1 MSCTLRST
9 IRIAWGCDVAV
20 HTGRVIAGGPRV
32 LHVNDAAST
41 THQLLAEA
49 RGRGLRWTYLPLAS
63 HGRAAGL
70 ARGRLG
76 RPVVGAVW
84 LARLAAASA
93 PAALLHVHGATV
105 VRHTGWVPRPYVLHA
120 HGTDVRSHQYD
131 PAQAAVVVR
140 ALRGAAAVLYS
151 TPDLAEHVLPTRP
164 DALHVPQPLDL
175 AALPPWRPPA
185 GRAPLVVF
193 ASRWEAVKGLEVQLA
208 LAAAL
213 RAALPASVRV
223 VGLDWGPGA
232 ARAAEVGVELLAR
245 RPRADY
251 LDLLASASVVVGQTS
266 GMLAASEVE
275 AMGVGAP
282 VVAALRS
289 DWYPDDPPPVLGPSL
304 DAAPTRGEGEVVAAL
319 VEAAQEALADPAG
332 VAARL
337 DGAGWVA
344 RHHDVREAVDRLSAL
359 YATLTPAR
367 RPAGAPRT

>member
-1 MSCTLRST
+1 M
-9 IRIAWGCDVAV
+9 GG
-20 HTGRVIAGGPRV
+20 HTGAVFAGGSRV
-32 LHVNDAAST
+32 LHINDAAST

-49 RGRGLRWTYLPLAS
+49 RGRGLRWAYLPLAS
-63 HGRAAGL
+63 HGRAA
-70 ARGRLG
+70 AMTRNPLG

-84 LARLAAASA
+84 LARLAAASM

-131 PAQAAVVVR
+131 PAQAAVVAR

-164 DALHVPQPLDL
+164 DALHLPQPLDL

-185 GRAPLVVF
+185 DRPPLVVF
-193 ASRWEAVKGLEVQLA
+193 ASRWEAVKGVEVQLA

-213 RAALPASVRV
+213 RAALPATVRV

-232 ARAAEVGVELLAR
+232 ARAAAAGVELLAR
-245 RPRADY
+245 RSRAGY
-251 LDLLASASVVVGQTS
+251 LELLASASVVVGQAS

-275 AMGVGAP
+275 ALGVGAP

-289 DWYPDDPPPVLGPSL
+289 DWYPVDPPPVLGPTL
-304 DAAPTRGEGEVVAAL
+304 DAASGPDEGEVVAAL
-319 VEAAQEALADPAG
+319 LKVVQEALADPAG

-344 RHHDVREAVDRLSAL
+344 RHHDVRDAVDRLSAL
-359 YATLTPAR
+359 YATLIPAR
-367 RPAGAPRT
+367 RPAGAPET